1 MKKIIISI
9 IILII
14 LFTIVNNIRIENT
27 KKDNSLSLDDTIF
40 FDEPVQTKSSGEK
53 EVLTVNGQ
61 EITIQKLYNYE
72 ISGKVVKTYT
82 YKDYY
87 TGNEVYNTISKK
99 DVGIV
104 YGDLVKSEYL
114 DNIKFSMNGGR
125 NLRYTYK
132 YGEWLSKL
140 GGKEKLMTL
149 CTNNHLITDNS
160 DISQLIKYI
169 NEGDYVKISGYLVN
183 VYWDNSYLKTSTTR
197 DDDQN
202 GACEVIYVTGVK
214 WYKWNRDE
222 RDENKTGT
230 VLFVS
235 LKQPKK
241 LSFFNI

>member
-1 MKKIIISI
+1 MKKIIITTLVVIFSI
-9 IILII
+9 VFIQNCVNKNIKRKNSIYKEDKTFFEEPI
-14 LFTIVNNIRIENT
+14 QTAFSGDKEKIVI
-27 KKDNSLSLDDTIF
+27 
-40 FDEPVQTKSSGEK
+40 
-53 EVLTVNGQ
+53 NGQ

-214 WYKWNRDE
+214 WYK
-222 RDENKTGT
+222 
-230 VLFVS
+230 
-235 LKQPKK
+235 
-241 LSFFNI
+241 

>member
-1 MKKIIISI
+1 MKKIIITTLVVIFSI
-9 IILII
+9 VFIQNCVNKNIKRKNSIYKEDKTFFEEPI
-14 LFTIVNNIRIENT
+14 QTAFSGDKEKIVI
-27 KKDNSLSLDDTIF
+27 
-40 FDEPVQTKSSGEK
+40 
-53 EVLTVNGQ
+53 NGQ

-99 DVGIV
+99 DVGII
-104 YGDLVKSEYL
+104 YGELVNDEYL
-114 DNIKFSMNGGR
+114 KNIKFSMNGGR

-214 WYKWNRDE
+214 WYK
-222 RDENKTGT
+222 
-230 VLFVS
+230 
-235 LKQPKK
+235 
-241 LSFFNI
+241 

>member
-1 MKKIIISI
+1 MKKIIITTLVVIFSI
-9 IILII
+9 VFIQNCVNKNIKRKNSIYKEDKTFFEEPI
-14 LFTIVNNIRIENT
+14 QTAFSGDKEKIVI
-27 KKDNSLSLDDTIF
+27 
-40 FDEPVQTKSSGEK
+40 
-53 EVLTVNGQ
+53 NGQ

-99 DVGIV
+99 DVGII
-104 YGDLVKSEYL
+104 YGELVNDEYL
-114 DNIKFSMNGGR
+114 KNIKFSMNGGR

-160 DISQLIKYI
+160 DIIQLIKYI

-214 WYKWNRDE
+214 WYK
-222 RDENKTGT
+222 
-230 VLFVS
+230 
-235 LKQPKK
+235 
-241 LSFFNI
+241 